1 MKYLLLTLFLSGCIT
16 NNYYPEGKK
25 KKKTVQAANEET
37 QRQVNQTW
45 GTTTLIPIS
54 VRRLPYE
61 D

>member
-1 MKYLLLTLFLSGCIT
+1 MKYLLLTFFLSGCVT
-16 NNYYPEGKK
+16 NNYYEDLK
-25 KKKTVQAANEET
+25 KKKTVHETDEET

-54 VRRLPYE
+54 VRRLPYK